1 MAITKGAG
9 IMSSAL
15 LSSFTPS
22 LMKAEDL
29 EALFVQREELAQRLV
44 DLIRE
49 STVSDAKHHHLLI
62 GPRGIGKTHIV
73 ALTYYRIQ
81 AMEDLRDKLLV
92 AWMREEEW
100 GVNSF
105 LDLLLR
111 IFRALVEEYQ
121 DSELDLKVQA
131 LYPLSPKDAEYSGTE
146 LLKEYVGDRTL
157 LILGENWDDLF
168 SGLGDKGQK
177 RLRSYLQENP
187 FCSIVAT
194 AQGLFNG
201 VKLQTSPFYGFF
213 HVSHLE
219 GLSLDEATKLLANI
233 AKVTGKADLA
243 SALVTPLGRARVRAV
258 HHLAGGN
265 HRVYVIF
272 SQFLTRESL
281 DELVQPFMKT
291 LDELTPYYQARMQW
305 LSPQQRKIIEFLC
318 DRRRAVP
325 VKGIAQQC
333 FMTHQTTSGQLKHL
347 RDMGYVESQVA
358 GRESYYELREPLMR
372 LCIEVKK
379 NRGEPISLLV
389 DFLRMWFSQA
399 ELQKKLSLLSHSA
412 IVEREYLLYTLH
424 IISQEEKDPR
434 IEACR
439 ADHSLYVREGNFSQA
454 LKAAEELTEIRGW
467 VSDWLDRGH
476 CLVHLQKG
484 EEALG
489 SFEKAL
495 ELDPENAQCWRFKGW
510 GLGFLER
517 WEDALECLDHAILI
531 DPNDQIAWFY
541 KADALNN
548 LERCEEA
555 LDAFDKVVELRPE
568 DASGWYE
575 RGYTLSRLG
584 RSEEALESLDQVIRI
599 DPDAKPAWC
608 NRGGLLDNLGRYDE
622 ALESFDEA
630 IKRGPSDAHLWIHKG
645 DTFSTIKRWDKAQAA
660 YNKAIELGEES
671 PIVFF
676 ALATALSALGYWD
689 GVFAALRKA
698 LSRSDDD
705 PSGVA
710 YSGIIV
716 QNLFL
721 EMQNE
726 EICQEH
732 VSSLVGVYGEYNQI
746 LMLASGLMFSIPEI
760 VSLRTDISKALK
772 WWDTWYELVEN
783 KSEFDTPLR
792 LLSTTIRY
800 KEKKDKKFLL
810 ELSVEERSLL
820 KPLLVKGEEVPQAEM
835 TISKKT
841 KKRKPPSQ
849 HRRRK

>member
-1 MAITKGAG
+1 
-9 IMSSAL
+9 MSSAL

-49 STVSDAKHHHLLI
+49 STVSAAKHHHLLI

-81 AMEDLRDKLLV
+81 AMEDLRDNLLV

-121 DSELDLKVQA
+121 DSELDLKVQT
-131 LYPLSPKDAEYSGTE
+131 LYALSPQDAEHSAAE

-168 SGLGDKGQK
+168 NGLGDKGQK

-201 VKLQTSPFYGFF
+201 VRLQTSPFYGFF
-213 HVSHLE
+213 HVSHLA
-219 GLSLDEATKLLANI
+219 GLSLDEATKLLTNI

-272 SQFLTRESL
+272 SQFLSRESL

-318 DRRRAVP
+318 NRRRAVP
-325 VKGIAQQC
+325 VKEIAQQC
-333 FMTHQTTSGQLKHL
+333 FVTHQTASGQLKHL
-347 RDMGYVESQVA
+347 RDMGYVESQTA
-358 GRESYYELREPLMR
+358 GRESYYELQEPLMR

-389 DFLRMWFSQA
+389 DFLRMWFSRA
-399 ELQKKLSLLSHSA
+399 ELQNRLSLLSHSA
-412 IVEREYLLYTLH
+412 IVEREYLLYTLPM
-424 IISQEEKDPR
+424 ISKEEEDPR
-434 IEACR
+434 VEACR
-439 ADHSLYVREGNFSQA
+439 ADHSHDVQEGNFSQA
-454 LKAAEELTEIRGW
+454 LRAAEELTEIRGG

-484 EEALG
+484 EEALE

-495 ELDPENAQCWRFKGW
+495 KLDPEDAQCWQFKGW

-517 WEDALECLDHAILI
+517 WEDALECLDRATLI
-531 DPNDQIAWFY
+531 DPNNQIAWFY
-541 KADALNN
+541 KAGALNK
-548 LERCEEA
+548 LDRCEEA
-555 LDAFDKVVELRPE
+555 LDAFDKVVNLRPD

-575 RGYTLSRLG
+575 RGYTFSRLG

-630 IKRGPSDAHLWIHKG
+630 IKRDPSEAHLWVHKG
-645 DTFSTIKRWDKAQAA
+645 DTFSNIKHWDKAQAA
-660 YNKAIELGEES
+660 YNKAIELGEERS
-671 PIVFF
+671 IVFF
-676 ALATALSALGYWD
+676 ALATALSALGCWD
-689 GVFAALRKA
+689 RVFAALREA

-710 YSGIIV
+710 YSGTIV

-721 EMQNE
+721 EMPNE
-726 EICQEH
+726 EMYQEH
-732 VSSLVGVYGEYNQI
+732 ISNLISIYAEYDQI
-746 LMLASGLMFSIPEI
+746 LMLAAGVMFSIQE
-760 VSLRTDISKALK
+760 VMSVRTDISNALK
-772 WWDTWYELVEN
+772 WRDIWHELVES

-792 LLSTTIRY
+792 LLSTAIRY
-800 KEKKDKKFLL
+800 KEKEDKKFLL

-820 KPLLVKGEEVPQAEM
+820 KSLLVEREEVSQLEM
-835 TISKKT
+835 TASKKT
-841 KKRKPPSQ
+841 KRRQSTSQ
-849 HRRRK
+849 HRRRKRAVSVWK